1 MQKNYSVSS
10 LDLRAP
16 LIAKLRRGL
25 GIGWLRVITVVMLD
39 TLMLSLAWLIA
50 EKLGTSTHSFNLLW
64 NASEKQNGLLL
75 PILIINLGILA
86 ASGLY
91 GTDDRRRSF
100 LNLIKS
106 LILSQI
112 VLLNLAFFY
121 GGDLVV
127 SRSTFLIAWALS
139 LIFVFAERLML
150 HLAIVNQRSH
160 GSWRQAIFIIGDP
173 KDMEKAKSRL
183 EKAEQFDIKG
193 EIDLSVRSNSEAWA
207 KTLENIQKLG
217 VSEVFICSWH
227 AVKDPIFLFWE
238 LKNVGIDL
246 RVLPL
251 GLDLP
256 SQWSEIKMIDGFTT
270 IRFRSPPIVGSD
282 FWIKRGFD
290 ILTSG
295 VALICISP
303 VFLIIAIAIKL
314 NSIGPVFYKQ
324 ERVGLKGRRFKVWK
338 FRTMVIN
345 AADFQQE
352 LEDKNEMKGGVL
364 FKMKNDPRITSIGRF
379 LRRYSLDELP
389 QLINVLCGTM
399 SLVGPRPLP
408 VRDVE
413 RFSEHHQI
421 RHEVLPGITGLWQIS
436 GRSDVGDSE
445 DVFRLDM
452 AYIQNWSLA
461 LDFQILMETIKVVI
475 NSEGAY

>member
-25 GIGWLRVITVVMLD
+25 GIGWLRVITLVFLD
-39 TLMLSLAWLIA
+39 ALMLSLAWIIA
-50 EKLGTSTHSFNLLW
+50 EKMGTPTHSFNLLW
-64 NASEKQNGLLL
+64 NASDDPDGLLL

-100 LNLIKS
+100 LNLLKS
-106 LILSQI
+106 IILSQI
-112 VLLNLAFFY
+112 VLLNIAFFY
-121 GGDLVV
+121 GTDRVV
-127 SRSTFLIAWALS
+127 SRSSFLIAWLLS
-139 LIFVFAERLML
+139 LIFVFSERLLL
-150 HLAIVNQRSH
+150 HLAIVSQRSH
-160 GSWRQAIFIIGDP
+160 GSWRQAIFIIGEP
-173 KDMEKAKSRL
+173 KDIEKARTKL
-183 EKAEQFDIKG
+183 DKAAQFDIRG
-193 EIDLSVRSNSEAWA
+193 EVDLAVRNNPEEWSN
-207 KTLENIQKLG
+207 TLENIQKLG

-227 AVKDPIFLFWE
+227 AVTDPIFLFWE

-270 IRFRSPPIVGSD
+270 IRFSSPPIVGSD
-282 FWIKRGFD
+282 FWIKRCFD
-290 ILTSG
+290 ILASG
-295 VALICISP
+295 CALLLISP
-303 VFLIIAIAIKL
+303 LLLLIAIIIKID
-314 NSIGPVFYKQ
+314 SIGPVFYKQ

-352 LEDKNEMKGGVL
+352 LESKNEMKGGVL
-364 FKMKNDPRITSIGRF
+364 FKMKNDPRITDVGKF

-436 GRSDVGDSE
+436 GRSDVGESE

-461 LDFQILMETIKVVI
+461 LDFQILLQTVKVVF